1 MLYHDRIE
9 VYEKID
15 VNKTSESSGVM
26 INVGPSIKNIIYV
39 KEVIFGILLY
49 VVVKMVNI

>member
-9 VYEKID
+9 VCEKID
-15 VNKTSESSGVM
+15 VNKTSESSAIM

-39 KEVIFGILLY
+39 KKVLFGVLLY